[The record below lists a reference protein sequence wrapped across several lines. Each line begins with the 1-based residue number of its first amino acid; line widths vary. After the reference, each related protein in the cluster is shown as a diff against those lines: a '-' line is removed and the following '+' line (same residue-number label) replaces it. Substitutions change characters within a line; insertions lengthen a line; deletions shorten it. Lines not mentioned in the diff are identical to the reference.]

1 MVVFIKG
8 LNVVFFISFLFY
20 YLSTSLPLFFSL
32 FIVLLH
38 SPLICVP
45 AVLRDGGEDVLSL
58 TED

>member
-38 SPLICVP
+38 PPLICVA